1 MKNQKH
7 LLLAATLTCVL
18 TAPTWA
24 AESAKS
30 DPVIEEVR
38 VALRQH
44 DDALNKQDMKALM
57 ALYADNPDVVMMGT
71 GPGEF
76 WRGKTAVEET
86 YKQFFQDFKAGTLQH
101 QCPETAGGHDGNIA
115 WLAASCN
122 MKDSTPDGESREY
135 VLNVSAVLKKEK
147 AGWRFQTLHFS
158 NLTGDDAPPPED
170 DGQPAEEGK
179 KPDGAATPAPKAQ

>member
-1 MKNQKH
+1 M
-7 LLLAATLTCVL
+7 
-18 TAPTWA
+18 
-24 AESAKS
+24 
-30 DPVIEEVR
+30 
-38 VALRQH
+38 
-44 DDALNKQDMKALM
+44 
-57 ALYADNPDVVMMGT
+57 
-71 GPGEF
+71 
-76 WRGKTAVEET
+76 
-86 YKQFFQDFKAGTLQH
+86 QH
-101 QCPETAGGHDGNIA
+101 QCPETAGGHEGNIA

-170 DGQPAEEGK
+170 DGQPAEEDK

>member
-38 VALRQH
+38 VVLRQH

-101 QCPETAGGHDGNIA
+101 QCPETAGGHEAILPGWSLPA
-115 WLAASCN
+115 TCKTALPMGSLVN
-122 MKDSTPDGESREY
+122 MSSMSLRC
-135 VLNVSAVLKKEK
+135 
-147 AGWRFQTLHFS
+147 
-158 NLTGDDAPPPED
+158 
-170 DGQPAEEGK
+170 
-179 KPDGAATPAPKAQ
+179 